1 MFWSVNNIKRLL
13 QKLKNK
19 KRETNASLR
28 NSNI

>member
-1 MFWSVNNIKRLL
+1 MKRLL